1 MTRTR
6 PQRRTLPLFLL
17 VAALAV
23 VGCGPANPEPDGA
36 TAATPGGTAAPGPA
50 GTPA

>member
-6 PQRRTLPLFLL
+6 PLRRTLPLFLL

-23 VGCGPANPEPDGA
+23 VGCGPADPDPDGA
-36 TAATPGGTAAPGPA
+36 TAATPVARGGPLTGRP
-50 GTPA
+50 